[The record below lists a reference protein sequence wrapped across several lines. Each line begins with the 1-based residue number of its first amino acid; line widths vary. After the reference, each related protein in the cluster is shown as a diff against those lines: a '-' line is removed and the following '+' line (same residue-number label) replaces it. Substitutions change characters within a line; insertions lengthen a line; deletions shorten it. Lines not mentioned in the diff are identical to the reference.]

1 MTRGSGCPKTGTIP
15 PLHLFVA
22 TIPLLLILFL
32 IWRSQEEAE
41 ERKMQFHI
49 LCRSPEGGHQLGGCC
64 SSSTVFVLDWRA
76 KSVSASSSSPCV
88 FLFYRF
94 YYHPVSGTFPRL
106 SHPGT
111 LGQRG
116 SCCSRR
122 AFITRHE
129 FLTYSHMCCVS

>member
-1 MTRGSGCPKTGTIP
+1 MGSGCPKTGTIP

-32 IWRSQEEAE
+32 NWRAQEEAE

-49 LCRSPEGGHQLGGCC
+49 LCPRSPGDGHQLGGCC
-64 SSSTVFVLDWRA
+64 CSSTVFVLDWST
-76 KSVSASSSSPCV
+76 KSVSASSSSSVCV
-88 FLFYRF
+88 LIIRF
-94 YYHPVSGTFPRL
+94 YYHPVRGTFPRL

-129 FLTYSHMCCVS
+129 LLTYSHMCCVS